1 MLLTAVGRRKE
12 KQMSYPSRKFDSIN
26 SFALVSDTHG
36 LLREPVVEALK
47 SFDLIL
53 HAGDIGPRSILVR
66 LESIAPVVA
75 VRGNTDCQ
83 LAGLPATEL
92 ISVNDHLI
100 YMLHDLSLLD
110 LDAAVAG
117 ISMVV
122 SGHSHRPEI
131 GRCKGVLY
139 VNPGSIGP
147 RRFNLPISFAK
158 VDCDDYDFVVELVHL
173 EEGSLR

>member
-1 MLLTAVGRRKE
+1 
-12 KQMSYPSRKFDSIN
+12 MSHPSRKFDSIKCI
-26 SFALVSDTHG
+26 ALVSDTHG
-36 LLREPVVEALK
+36 LLREPVFEALK

-53 HAGDIGPRSILVR
+53 HAGDIGSRSILAR

-83 LAGLPATEL
+83 LAILPTTEL

-100 YMLHDLSLLD
+100 YLLHDLSLLD

-122 SGHSHRPEI
+122 SGHSHRPEV

-147 RRFNLPISFAK
+147 RRFNLPVSFAR
-158 VDCDDYDFVVELVHL
+158 VDCDDDDLVVELVHL
-173 EEGSLR
+173 EENSLK

>member
-1 MLLTAVGRRKE
+1 
-12 KQMSYPSRKFDSIN
+12 MSYPSRKFDSIN
-26 SFALVSDTHG
+26 SFAVVSDTHG
-36 LLREPVVEALK
+36 LLREPVFEALK

-53 HAGDIGPRSILVR
+53 HAGDIGP
-66 LESIAPVVA
+66 
-75 VRGNTDCQ
+75 
-83 LAGLPATEL
+83 TEL

-100 YMLHDLSLLD
+100 YLLHDLSLLD

-158 VDCDDYDFVVELVHL
+158 VDCDDHDFVVELVHL
-173 EEGSLR
+173 EEGGIDPACDRRA

>member
-1 MLLTAVGRRKE
+1 
-12 KQMSYPSRKFDSIN
+12 MSYASRQFDSIER
-26 SFALVSDTHG
+26 FALVSDSHG
-36 LLREPVVEALK
+36 LLREPVLEALK
-47 SFDLIL
+47 SFDLIV
-53 HAGDIGPRSILVR
+53 HAGDIGPRSVLER

-75 VRGNTDCQ
+75 VRGNTDCL
-83 LAGLPATEL
+83 LASLPATEL

-100 YMLHDLSLLD
+100 YVLHDLSSLD

-147 RRFNLPISFAK
+147 RRFNLPISYAK
-158 VDCDDYDFVVELVHL
+158 VDCSGHEFTVELVHL
-173 EEGSLR
+173 EEGAPC